1 MRSTASLLRVEF
13 LGQSPWHDRDY
24 EESALTKVQMKS
36 AGTPAGDGVFILGV
50 PMGRTATKL
59 CIVRQSAI
67 ARISEFL
74 EGGSSSFLVD
84 ALVFPATAVDLSEM
98 AAVGGISANNKSA
111 LIVVIRQYE
120 S

>member
-50 PMGRTATKL
+50 PMGINGQQRNYVSFDK
-59 CIVRQSAI
+59 VRLLAFQSFLKV
-67 ARISEFL
+67 ARPRFL
-74 EGGSSSFLVD
+74 LMHSSSQQQRWTC
-84 ALVFPATAVDLSEM
+84 PRWRLS
-98 AAVGGISANNKSA
+98 AAY
-111 LIVVIRQYE
+111 RQTTNQH
-120 S
+120 